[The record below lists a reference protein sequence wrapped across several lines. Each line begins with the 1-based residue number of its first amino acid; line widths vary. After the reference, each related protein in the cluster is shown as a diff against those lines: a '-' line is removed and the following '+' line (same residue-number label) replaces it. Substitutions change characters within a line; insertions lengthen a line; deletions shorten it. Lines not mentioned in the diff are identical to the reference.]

1 MDDSVKILVI
11 DNYDSFTFNLVHLIE
26 SLDVSFEVRRNDELL
41 SIPSQS
47 YSHLLIGPGPGLPN
61 SSGVLIAFLKL
72 WPNDK
77 PVLGVCLGM
86 QALLTLEEA
95 QIRNLVKVYHGA
107 CEPVHVL
114 KSSKWMHGIPS
125 AFMAGRYHSW
135 GFLTD
140 DIPSNYAIV
149 AEDAEKNV
157 MAIEHKVYPWFGVQY
172 HPESI
177 MTEFGDLL
185 IRNFIATRKTN
196 NPETVQSL

>member
-1 MDDSVKILVI
+1 MNDSIKILVI

-26 SLDVSFEVRRNDELL
+26 SLGVSFEVCRNDKLL
-41 SIPSQS
+41 SIPSQD
-47 YSHLLIGPGPGLPN
+47 YSHLLIGPGPGLPD
-61 SSGVLIAFLKL
+61 SSGELMTFLKL
-72 WPNDK
+72 WPHDK
-77 PVLGVCLGM
+77 PLLGVCLGM
-86 QALLTLEEA
+86 QALLTLEEV

-114 KSSKWMHGIPS
+114 KSSKWMRGIPS
-125 AFMAGRYHSW
+125 AFKAGRYHSW
-135 GFLTD
+135 GFLTE

-149 AEDAEKNV
+149 AEDAEKSV
-157 MAIEHKVYPWFGVQY
+157 MAMEHIVYPWFGVQY

-196 NPETVQSL
+196 NPETV